1 MRKRSIVEEA
11 HEVFVPVQWGAEERT
26 WEEKQGREERERGR
40 EKEREGEEKRIR
52 KDEIKMIGSW
62 S

>member
-11 HEVFVPVQWGAEERT
+11 HEVLVPVQWGAVEGT

-40 EKEREGEEKRIR
+40 EGGRGEKNQQR
-52 KDEIKMIGSW
+52 
-62 S
+62 